1 MSKIVC
7 DICGTS
13 YDDSMG
19 ACPVCG
25 WNPGGDLDV
34 DAASDMDMDEVLSL
48 NFQEEE
54 KPAAPVA
61 PAAAAAA
68 AATGKAAL
76 DVKAVQN
83 RRRPAAKPVKAEKP
97 AEDED
102 DEDDEEDSCSNGFLV
117 FILIL
122 LILALLAVSAYIGW
136 TKIIKPRMGS
146 DDNKPQE
153 TISATIDDTVPATT
167 DVAPIIAETVTVPVE
182 ETTEPGIPCT
192 NLSLV
197 GGMDTLTFKGQYWRL
212 MVKAE
217 PDNTTEKVIYT
228 SGDESVVTIDEYGR
242 VTAVGEGETV
252 IIVTCGS
259 KRIETPAVVSF
270 ATEATEATTAAGGET
285 GTATTTTGTTVST
298 PTSGAVLKLN
308 KTDVTIG
315 KKGVYITL
323 EPENGISASDVKWS
337 TTDSS
342 VATVWGGNVTA
353 IGRGTCVVIAEYNG
367 QKAQCVIR
375 VKY

>member
-19 ACPVCG
+19 SCPVCG

-34 DAASDMDMDEVLSL
+34 DAANDMDMDEVLNL

-54 KPAAPVA
+54 KSAA

-68 AATGKAAL
+68 AATAGKAAL
-76 DVKAVQN
+76 DVKAAQS
-83 RRRPAAKPVKAEKP
+83 RRRPAKP
-97 AEDED
+97 AKAPKPEED
-102 DEDDEEDSCSNGFLV
+102 DEDEDEEEESGSNGFLV

-153 TISATIDDTVPATT
+153 TISATVDDDDAPTT
-167 DVAPIIAETVTVPVE
+167 AVTPIVAETVAQPVE
-182 ETTEPGIPCT
+182 ETTEPGVPCT

-217 PDNTTEKVIYT
+217 PDNTTEKVVYT
-228 SGDESVVTIDEYGR
+228 SGNENVVTIDEYGR

-270 ATEATEATTAAGGET
+270 ATEAPEATTAEGGET
-285 GTATTTTGTTVST
+285 GTGTTTTTGTTVST
-298 PTSGAVLKLN
+298 PTTGGVLKLK

-323 EPENGISASDVKWS
+323 ELENGISADDVKWATS
-337 TTDSS
+337 DSS

-353 IGRGTCVVIAEYNG
+353 IGRGTCVITAKYNG
-367 QKAQCVIR
+367 QEAQCVVR
-375 VKY
+375 VNY